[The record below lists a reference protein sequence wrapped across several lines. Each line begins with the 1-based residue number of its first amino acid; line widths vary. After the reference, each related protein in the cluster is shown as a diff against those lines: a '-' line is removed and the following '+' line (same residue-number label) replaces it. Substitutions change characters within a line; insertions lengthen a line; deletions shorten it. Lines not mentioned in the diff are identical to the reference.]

1 MPSLLRVVLITHRA
15 GRRAIGGEPGERMRI
30 LGLHAS
36 WAELAL
42 PLRTVLPACGVR
54 AVRGEHRPR
63 LLYRLARVVEDRLPI

>member
-1 MPSLLRVVLITHRA
+1 
-15 GRRAIGGEPGERMRI
+15 MRI